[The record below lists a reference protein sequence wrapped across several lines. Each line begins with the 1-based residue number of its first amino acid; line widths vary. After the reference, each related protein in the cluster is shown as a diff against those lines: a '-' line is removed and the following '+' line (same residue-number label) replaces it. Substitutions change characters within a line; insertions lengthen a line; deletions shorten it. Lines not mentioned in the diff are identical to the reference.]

1 LHLRSFVSIALTAV
15 EILGRVTFV
24 YAVLLIVLRCAG
36 RREMR
41 QINPMDLLAMILITR
56 AIGESAMVGEHKS
69 IWAETYA
76 ASLLIVLA
84 ALTRKLTFHS
94 HKAQRFLD
102 GKQQLLI
109 DRGRVRAEVLRSNE
123 LTDLDVRHALHA
135 HGVQSVA
142 DVARAWIEPDGEITI
157 LTWTDVAD
165 AEEHRP

>member
-1 LHLRSFVSIALTAV
+1 VSIALTAV

-24 YAVLLIVLRCAG
+24 YGVLLIVLRCAG

-56 AIGESAMVGEHKS
+56 AIGESAMVGSHKDILS
-69 IWAETYA
+69 ETYA

-84 ALTRKLTFHS
+84 ALTRKLTVRS
-94 HKAQRFLD
+94 RTAQAFLG
-102 GKQQLLI
+102 GKQELLI
-109 DRGRVRAEVLRSNE
+109 DRGRLRADVLRANE
-123 LTDLDVRHALHA
+123 LTDLDVRHALHE
-135 HGVQSVA
+135 HGLKAVA
-142 DVARAWIEPDGEITI
+142 DVARAWIEPDGEITV